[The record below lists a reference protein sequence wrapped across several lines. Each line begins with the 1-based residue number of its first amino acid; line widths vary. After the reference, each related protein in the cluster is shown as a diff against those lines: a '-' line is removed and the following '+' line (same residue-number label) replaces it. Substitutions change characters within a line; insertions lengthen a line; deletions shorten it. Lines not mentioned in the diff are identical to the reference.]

1 MEFSVSVVMD
11 TRLVSL
17 QDKVSVTQ
25 ESQSSSSSPRSSCDV
40 TRSVTSLE
48 TLVRNLTRSQR
59 HSGRTLRH
67 EAGTMDRVQHTVD
80 QIYSHLVSRH
90 RDKIISDSP
99 RFDYLR
105 WELSRDYL
113 NFPRLNIKS
122 TQHFILRSEPQS
134 PGGILTIGTDEK
146 IINLPSKIAIWV
158 NDNLKSLWNGKLEL
172 FSLIVRTPASL
183 WAGGA
188 WRWRVHNS
196 RGQIT
201 GFVQENCNAFQKSQ
215 QGKGYC
221 KIIE

>member
-25 ESQSSSSSPRSSCDV
+25 ESQSSSSSSSCDV

-80 QIYSHLVSRH
+80 QIYSHLVSRP

-105 WELSRDYL
+105 
-113 NFPRLNIKS
+113 
-122 TQHFILRSEPQS
+122 
-134 PGGILTIGTDEK
+134 
-146 IINLPSKIAIWV
+146 
-158 NDNLKSLWNGKLEL
+158 
-172 FSLIVRTPASL
+172 
-183 WAGGA
+183 
-188 WRWRVHNS
+188 
-196 RGQIT
+196 
-201 GFVQENCNAFQKSQ
+201 
-215 QGKGYC
+215 
-221 KIIE
+221 